1 MKKLLLPLLI
11 PILVAPSLFA
21 EDVALVSL
29 RVAKEKYV
37 RQFAIEFAED
47 DAPQTVANFKKLARR
62 GFYKGI
68 TVHRAFAHTLVQMGD
83 PLSKKKDRSAVGT
96 GGPGYTLAPEIRRKH
111 VKGAVAAARLPDKIN
126 PSRVSNGSQFY
137 VCLNSMPNLDGQYT
151 VFGRVILGLD
161 TLDLISAKSV
171 DSNDN
176 PVERIE
182 IRSVKIM
189 PREKLPAPT
198 APEKPVSETPKPA
211 KKSWWKIFG

>member
-11 PILVAPSLFA
+11 AVLAAPPLFA
-21 EDVALVSL
+21 EDVALVTL
-29 RVAKEKYV
+29 RVAKESVV

-47 DAPQTVANFKKLARR
+47 DAPQTVANFKKLAKK
-62 GFYKGI
+62 GFYKGM

-83 PLSKKKDRSAVGT
+83 PLSRGKDRSAVGT

-111 VKGAVAAARLPDKIN
+111 VKGAIAAARLPDKIN

-137 VCLNSMPNLDGQYT
+137 ICLNAMPNLDGQYT
-151 VFGRVILGLD
+151 VFGRVIWGLD

-176 PVERIE
+176 PVERIV
-182 IRSVKIM
+182 IRSVKVL
-189 PREKLPAPT
+189 PREKLPAAP
-198 APEKPVSETPKPA
+198 APEKPGAEPPKSEKKP
-211 KKSWWKIFG
+211 WWKIFG

>member
-1 MKKLLLPLLI
+1 MKKPLLSL
-11 PILVAPSLFA
+11 LVATLAAPSLFA
-21 EDVALVSL
+21 DDVALVTL
-29 RVAKEKYV
+29 RVAKEKNV

-47 DAPQTVANFKKLARR
+47 DAPQTVANFKKLAKN
-62 GFYKGI
+62 GFYKGT
-68 TVHRAFAHTLVQMGD
+68 TVHRAFAHALVQMGD

-137 VCLNSMPNLDGQYT
+137 VCLEPMPSFDGQYT
-151 VFGRVILGLD
+151 VFGKVIWGLD

-182 IRSVKIM
+182 IRSVKVM
-189 PREKLPAPT
+189 PREKLPAPP
-198 APEKPVSETPKPA
+198 AAEKPGTVKPEPA
-211 KKSWWKIFG
+211 KKPWWKIFG